1 MADHALI
8 QNTIGP
14 VGWGEFVVLGDDD
27 RRELVDGRLEETQ
40 VPGKTHERIVA
51 LLIVLLGHWSLTR
64 KAGQVLASGYKIRV
78 NEHRGVMP
86 DVQFYRAGNE
96 PSGQE
101 EGLETGRPDLVI
113 EVISPTSRSKD
124 TVRKLRDYATIEIP
138 EYWIVDPEANLL
150 QRLALRDGVYSI
162 VDAQEGNSVF
172 RPDSFEGL
180 EIDLSLLWAE
190 SAS

>member
-8 QNTIGP
+8 QEPIGP
-14 VGWGEFVVLGDDD
+14 VGWGDFVVLDDDD
-27 RRELVDGRLEETQ
+27 RRELLDGRLEEAQ

-51 LLIVLLGHWSLTR
+51 VLIALLGHWSLTH

-96 PSGQE
+96 PKGQE
-101 EGLETGRPDLVI
+101 EGLDSGRPDLVI

-124 TVRKLRDYATIEIP
+124 TVRKLRDYATMEIP
-138 EYWIVDPEANLL
+138 EYWIVDPEAKLL
-150 QRLALRDGVYSI
+150 QRLVLRDGVYGI
-162 VDAQEGNSVF
+162 VDAQEGEAKF
-172 RPDSFEGL
+172 RPESFEGL

-190 SAS
+190 